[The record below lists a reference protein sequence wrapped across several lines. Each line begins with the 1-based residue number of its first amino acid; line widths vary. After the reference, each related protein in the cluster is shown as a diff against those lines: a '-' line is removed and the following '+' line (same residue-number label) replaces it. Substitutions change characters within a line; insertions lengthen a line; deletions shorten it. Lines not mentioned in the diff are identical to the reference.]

1 MQNFSK
7 KLLHYSGTAVNGW
20 YWFNDQY
27 SINQWKIEQFVNKAI
42 SLSDLDCRGEK
53 MENGGTKIRVMD
65 DFTKCDMLVEE
76 VQDINENG
84 EFYVTDYKFT
94 NHLVHDAS
102 HGSVSIIRN

>member
-1 MQNFSK
+1 M
-7 KLLHYSGTAVNGW
+7 
-20 YWFNDQY
+20 
-27 SINQWKIEQFVNKAI
+27 KIEQFVNKAI

-94 NHLVHDAS
+94 NHLIHDAS
-102 HGSVSIIRN
+102 HGSVSNVIAFQK